1 MYPTHSLS
9 TLALMAKWID
19 RHAGAQ
25 NGVTD
30 AEVEVSVSRAAQNMK
45 KRHGAERVGKGQY
58 ADGHE
63 GP

>member
-1 MYPTHSLS
+1 
-9 TLALMAKWID
+9 MAKWID